1 MLHSE
6 VMDNV
11 AATIT
16 QLLESAIKPMILEVV
31 DDSAKHAGH
40 AGARPEGQTHFTVVI
55 VSDKFEGMPR
65 VARHRMVYDALNPL
79 FGEGLHALAI
89 TANTPTEIASY

>member
-1 MLHSE
+1 MVHSE

-16 QLLESAIKPMILEVV
+16 QLLESALQPLILEVV

-40 AGARPEGQTHFTVVI
+40 AGARPGGQTHFSVTVV
-55 VSDKFEGMPR
+55 SERFAGKPR
-65 VARHRMVYDALNPL
+65 VARHRLVYDALHPL

-89 TANTPTEIASY
+89 NAKTPQEMA

>member
-1 MLHSE
+1 ME
-6 VMDNV
+6 NV

-16 QLLESAIKPMILEVV
+16 QLLETAIKPMILEVV

-40 AGARPEGQTHFTVVI
+40 AGARPGGQSHFSVMI
-55 VSDKFEGMPR
+55 VSGKFEGMAR
-65 VARHRMVYDALNPL
+65 VARHRLVYDALNPL

-89 TANTPTEIASY
+89 TAKTPGEML

>member
-1 MLHSE
+1 MNS
-6 VMDNV
+6 V

-16 QLLESAIKPMILEVV
+16 QLLETALAPMILEVV

-40 AGARPEGQTHFTVVI
+40 AGARPGGQTHFSVTI
-55 VSDKFEGMPR
+55 VSDQFAGKPR

-89 TANTPTEIASY
+89 TAKTPAEIA

>member
-1 MLHSE
+1 MLHNE

-16 QLLESAIKPMILEVV
+16 QLLESALKPMILEVV
-31 DDSAKHAGH
+31 DDSEKHIGH
-40 AGARPEGQTHFTVVI
+40 AGYRPGGQSHFSVTVVTEQFQG
-55 VSDKFEGMPR
+55 KPR

-89 TANTPTEIASY
+89 TAKTPQEIA

>member
-16 QLLESAIKPMILEVV
+16 QLLESALKPMILKVV

-40 AGARPEGQTHFTVVI
+40 AGARPGGQSHFSVTI
-55 VSDKFEGMPR
+55 ISDKFEGKPR
-65 VARHRMVYDALNPL
+65 VARHRLVYDALNPL

-89 TANTPTEIASY
+89 NAKTPQEMA

>member
-1 MLHSE
+1 MVQGE

-16 QLLESAIKPMILEVV
+16 QLLESALKPMILEVI

-40 AGARPEGQTHFTVVI
+40 AGAREGGQSHFSVII
-55 VSDKFEGMPR
+55 VSDKFEGVAR
-65 VARHRMVYDALNPL
+65 VGRHRMIYDALNPL

-89 TANTPTEIASY
+89 TAKTPQEMA